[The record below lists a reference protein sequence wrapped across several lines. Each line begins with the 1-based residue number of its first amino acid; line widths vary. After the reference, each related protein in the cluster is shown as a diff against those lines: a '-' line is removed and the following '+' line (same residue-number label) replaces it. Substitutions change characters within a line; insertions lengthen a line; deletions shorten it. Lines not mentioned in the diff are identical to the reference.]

1 MLVSGGVD
9 STVCA
14 ALLHKALNED
24 QLIALHVD
32 NGFMRKDESKTVEN
46 SLRQIGL
53 RLDVTNASRV
63 FYDSTTVIED
73 KNTKIK

>member
-24 QLIALHVD
+24 QLIALHID
-32 NGFMRKDESKTVEN
+32 NGFMRTDESKNVEA

-53 RLDVTNASRV
+53 RLNVTNASQI
-63 FYDSTTVIED
+63 FYDSTTVTED